1 MQARTCFSKLLFK
14 QLLTYTWYRYLAN
27 SHSSLPPFAQRR
39 EPSQSAPRLLCSDPW
54 PSCFRLRSV
63 QTRSYRAWRSARMV
77 PTAHCPWCQAPGPWA
92 LHEAHI
98 SHRLPHCSTHSR
110 APAAD
115 RTHPDKFQWGR
126 CHALRTPP
134 PRTWHRSGSRI
145 ALPGCAESHAS
156 WQPNPTQLAET
167 KIDEAKHRQRGRK
180 AAREERTNEA
190 QRKRE
195 RENKNKKKREQDGA
209 YIRRVYSLYIQ
220 SLYETYIRPAVEWNW
235 KIPRRSYLGTL
246 LYYLQ

>member
-1 MQARTCFSKLLFK
+1 MQARTYFSKLLFK
-14 QLLTYTWYRYLAN
+14 QLWTYRRYRYLAN

-63 QTRSYRAWRSARMV
+63 QTQSYRAWRSARMA
-77 PTAHCPWCQAPGPWA
+77 PTAHCPWYQAPGPWA

-115 RTHPDKFQWGR
+115 QTHPGKFRWGR
-126 CHALRTPP
+126 CHALHTPP

-156 WQPNPTQLAET
+156 WQAKSYSISRNKTRRSKTQT
-167 KIDEAKHRQRGRK
+167 KKKECCKVK
-180 AAREERTNEA
+180 TKEA
-190 QRKRE
+190 QGKRERKRE
-195 RENKNKKKREQDGA
+195 GKEQEEAGT
-209 YIRRVYSLYIQ
+209 RRCVYTKSVFIVHTIFVGRR
-220 SLYETYIRPAVEWNW
+220 TYD
-235 KIPRRSYLGTL
+235 
-246 LYYLQ
+246 LQVINGF